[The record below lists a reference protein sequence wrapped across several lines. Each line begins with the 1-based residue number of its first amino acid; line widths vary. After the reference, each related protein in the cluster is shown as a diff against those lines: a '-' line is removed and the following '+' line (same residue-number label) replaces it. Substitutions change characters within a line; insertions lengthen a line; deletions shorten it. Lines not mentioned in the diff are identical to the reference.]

1 MRNLILGTDWWTD
14 CDDCVAMRLLL
25 RAHNAGQIRLLGVA
39 VNACMEYSVTSVD
52 GFMQLE
58 GVTGI
63 PIGIDAPATDY
74 GRNPPYQKR
83 LAESAVDYRCNDDAE
98 DALRLYRRLLAE
110 TQEPVEVLEIGF
122 HQVTGALLESEGDD
136 ISPLSGME
144 LVKQKVKKFWVMAG
158 KWDVDGG
165 KEYNFCNTRRTSNGA
180 AIFCEKCPV
189 PVTFLGF
196 EVGHHV
202 ITGDKLA
209 EDDFLH
215 LALKDHGSENGRHS
229 WDPML
234 AMLALIGDEEKAGYR
249 VVRGKASLDAQTG
262 ENHFEEMADGLHA
275 YVVKN
280 EPNSFYEDMINS
292 AIQ

>member
-25 RAHNAGQIRLLGVA
+25 RAHKRGEIRLLGIA
-39 VNACMEYSVTSVD
+39 INACMEYSAPSVD

-63 PIGIDAPATDY
+63 PIGIDAKATDY

-83 LAESAVDYRCNDDAE
+83 LAESAADVLSNDDAE

-110 TQEPVEVLEIGF
+110 AQEPVEILEIGF
-122 HQVTGALLESEGDD
+122 HNVTGALLVSAGDD
-136 ISPLSGME
+136 ISPLTGVE
-144 LVKQKVKKFWVMAG
+144 LVRQKVKKFWVMAG

-165 KEYNFCNTRRTSNGA
+165 KEYNFCNTSRTRNGA
-180 AIFCEKCPV
+180 VIFCEKCPV

-202 ITGDKLA
+202 ITGGKLA

-215 LALKDHGSENGRHS
+215 LALVDHGSANGRHS

-234 AMLALIGDEEKAGYR
+234 AMLALVGDAEKAGYR
-249 VVRGKASLDAQTG
+249 LVRGSASLDAQTG
-262 ENHFEEMADGLHA
+262 ENHFAELADGLHS
-275 YVVKN
+275 YVVKTQ
-280 EPNSFYEDMINS
+280 PDSFYENMIND

>member
-1 MRNLILGTDWWTD
+1 MRNFILGTDWWTD

-25 RAHNAGQIRLLGVA
+25 RAHKRGEIRLLGVA
-39 VNACMEYSVTSVD
+39 INACMEYSVASVD

-63 PIGIDAPATDY
+63 PLGIDAEATDY

-83 LAESAVDYRCNDDAE
+83 LAGSAADYLCNDAAE

-110 TQEPVEVLEIGF
+110 AKEPVEILEIGF
-122 HQVTGALLESEGDD
+122 HQVTGALLESRGDD
-136 ISPLSGME
+136 ISPLSGVE
-144 LVKQKVKKFWVMAG
+144 LVHQKVKKFWVMAG
-158 KWDVDGG
+158 KWDEDGG
-165 KEYNFCNTRRTSNGA
+165 KEYNFCNTRRTSDGA
-180 AIFCEKCPV
+180 AVFCEKCPV
-189 PVTFLGF
+189 PVTFLGW

-202 ITGDKLA
+202 ITGGKLA

-215 LALKDHGSENGRHS
+215 LALKDHGSANGRHS

-234 AMLALIGDEEKAGYR
+234 VMLALIGDEEKAGYS
-249 VVRGKASLDAQTG
+249 VVRGKASLDAETG
-262 ENHFEEMADGLHA
+262 ANHFAESAEGLHA
-275 YVVKN
+275 YVVKT
-280 EPNSFYEDMINS
+280 EPNSFYEDMINN

>member
-63 PIGIDAPATDY
+63 PIGIDATATDY

>member
-1 MRNLILGTDWWTD
+1 MRNVILGTDWWTD

-25 RAHNAGQIRLLGVA
+25 RAHKAGDIRLLGVA
-39 VNACMEYSVTSVD
+39 VNACMEYSVASVE

-63 PIGIDAPATDY
+63 PIGIDAEATDY

-83 LAESAVDYRCNDDAE
+83 LAKSAVDYRCNDDAE

-110 TQEPVEVLEIGF
+110 AQEPVEILEIGF
-122 HQVTGALLESEGDD
+122 HNVTGALLESEGDD

-144 LVKQKVKKFWVMAG
+144 LVRQKVKKFWVMAG
-158 KWDVDGG
+158 KWDEDGG
-165 KEYNFCNTRRTSNGA
+165 KEYNFCNTSRARNGA

-189 PVTFLGF
+189 PVTFLGW

-202 ITGDKLA
+202 ITGGKLA

-215 LALKDHGSENGRHS
+215 LALVDHGSANGRHS

-234 AMLALIGDEEKAGYR
+234 VMLALIGDEAKAGYR
-249 VVRGKASLDAQTG
+249 VVYGKASLDAQTG
-262 ENHFEEMADGLHA
+262 KNHFAESAEGLHA
-275 YVVKN
+275 YVIKT
-280 EPNSFYEDMINS
+280 EPNSFYEDMIND